1 MRILFVFISIVNMSF
16 LLRALR
22 VPQIS
27 RLSFFSQIKTSP
39 AMSSKAFSRLMMS
52 TTPPPASSVSD
63 VVPPINYF
71 EVDSTNNKIEY
82 GDYSMIASQEIVQ
95 RKFEKVKDLTAASG
109 EKVWLRGRLS
119 AVRAKGNACFLVL
132 RGDSFYTVQCC
143 HFKSKE
149 QPDLSKQLIKF
160 ASSLTCETIVDVL
173 GTVVAADVKSCSQS
187 NVELQIEKLFVVS
200 RAPAQLPFLLQDAA
214 RAQSEIDASQTSDR
228 PFPNVPQDLR
238 LSNRWLDLRVPA
250 NNAVMRIKSG
260 VSHLFREALLAED
273 FVEIQSPKLIAG
285 ESEGGADVFRTD
297 YFGQPACLAQS
308 PQLYKQMA
316 ISSDLGRVFEVG
328 PVFRAENSK
337 TRRHLCEFTGLDLEM
352 EVKSHYSEAL
362 LVIHKMFRH
371 IFEGLEVRFARELA
385 VIREQYPSQPVRF
398 TDQPLVLHWPDAL
411 RMLEE
416 AGMPLAP
423 WDDLSSAAEL
433 RLGELVAERF
443 GADFFMLDQY
453 PSAVRPFYTMVNA
466 TDNRYSNSYDIFLRG
481 QEICSGAQRCHIP
494 VCLYVWCY
502 FAIRCSFFTVI

>member
-1 MRILFVFISIVNMSF
+1 MSF
-16 LLRALR
+16 LLRALIQPTRIRSRAVNFKSR
-22 VPQIS
+22 VHTRQ
-27 RLSFFSQIKTSP
+27 FSTLPTSDAP
-39 AMSSKAFSRLMMS
+39 SPSI
-52 TTPPPASSVSD
+52 D
-63 VVPPINYF
+63 YF
-71 EVDSTNNKIEY
+71 RVDSSDSKIEF
-82 GDYSMIASQEIVQ
+82 GDYSIIASQSQVG
-95 RKFEKVKDLTAASG
+95 RTFSKVGDLKTPLPD
-109 EKVWLRGRLS
+109 KVWLRGRLS

-149 QPDLSKQLIKF
+149 QPDISKQLIKF

-173 GTVVAADVKSCSQS
+173 GTVVSADVKSCTQ
-187 NVELQIEKLFVVS
+187 NAVELQIEKLFVVS

-214 RAQSEIDASQTSDR
+214 RTQAEIDASQSSDR

-250 NNAVMRIKSG
+250 NNAVMRMKSG
-260 VSHLFREALLAED
+260 VAHLFREALMAED
-273 FVEIQSPKLIAG
+273 FIEIQSPKLIAG

-316 ISSDLGRVFEVG
+316 MSSDLGRVFEVG

-352 EVKSHYSEAL
+352 EIKAHYGEAL
-362 LVIHKMFRH
+362 SVIHKMFRH
-371 IFEGLEVRFARELA
+371 IFEGLESRYARELA
-385 VIREQYPSQPVRF
+385 VVREQFPSQPVRF
-398 TDQPLVLHWPDAL
+398 TEQPLVLHWPEAL

-433 RLGELVAERF
+433 RLGELVAEKF

-466 TDNRYSNSYDIFLRG
+466 TDDRYSNSYDIFLRG

-494 VCLYVWCY
+494 VSALAMYIFDDICCCKL
-502 FAIRCSFFTVI
+502 IPSFEFS